1 MDTIIENIYE
11 TNANTGDNTPQNLPM
26 SEELNNLMLYIN
38 NSLSKEL
45 PTLTIDLDYFI
56 LGIFTERHSM
66 IYNRLDECLVSSAID
81 AIYSAFYKTVSSKA
95 LSAIKSNRK
104 TVLDQNFIHILMKSE
119 EEAKLLN
126 SNIIT
131 SEHVFLAILSDKDEN
146 NKVKKIFNKA
156 GLTYNILKNKM
167 MTSDINSKIEKIVDD
182 IGGKKN
188 FSLDP
193 QDIAKRLGLP
203 PNAVVRVISDVDEDT
218 AKIIHDAFMNGDSD
232 DTIFDHTD
240 LPGFSKKKKG
250 KNANINSYCTNLN
263 SLAEQ
268 GKIEPLIGRDKE
280 INEIIR
286 ILGRKKKNNAILLG
300 GEGVG
305 KTAIG
310 EALALKIVKGDVPE
324 FLSKRTLVSL
334 DMTALMA
341 GTTLR
346 GMFEE
351 RVKGILDEIKADPS
365 FILFMDNIGA
375 ILADKGK
382 NDYEISAMLSRSL
395 ENGEIQVIGTSDFA
409 SYRKTF
415 DKDPSLARRFQK
427 IIVEAPSINE
437 SLDIL
442 KGLKTVYEDFHHVE
456 YDEDAISAC
465 VYLADK
471 YIPERNLPDSAID
484 ILDEVGALKGT
495 IQESG
500 ELKFIR
506 DEIKMLEAR
515 VKALAFEQNF
525 EQADFYQKEL
535 TNTKKRYNTEK
546 KKFEKERLENPV
558 KITKDD
564 ILEIVSVKT
573 NIPVNNLTADDKKKL
588 IDMNERIKSNVIG
601 QDEAIDTICK
611 ALKRNRIGL
620 HSGKCMYSA
629 MMLGPTGV
637 GKTLIAKKLAKELF
651 GDEKALVRFDMS
663 EFSDKVAVNKLIGS
677 NPGYV
682 GYEEGGQLTETIKNK
697 KHCVLLLDEIEK
709 ADPEIYNI
717 FLQVLDEGFLTDNSG
732 MKVDFKNVIVLFTS
746 NNGAK
751 AASDFGKGIGFN
763 ENEDDNK
770 KRILLKQ
777 LKNKFPPE
785 FLNRLNDII
794 YFNSLN
800 NDNLKEVIKIEIEK
814 LNKRIN
820 NIGYNIEYNENVL
833 DFILE
838 KIKDDSE
845 FGARPIMRAIQDNI
859 EDKIT
864 DALLE
869 RDYEQGYIFKISCC
883 SDLSEVKIA

>member
-1 MDTIIENIYE
+1 M
-11 TNANTGDNTPQNLPM
+11 
-26 SEELNNLMLYIN
+26 NNKEIN
-38 NSLSKEL
+38 NDMENSEALQMSNELASLLDFMENTLAKEL

-56 LGIFTERHSM
+56 LSIFTQKQSN
-66 IYNRLDECLVSSAID
+66 IYRRLDDHLVTSAME
-81 AIYSAFYKTVSSKA
+81 AIFNSFYQVVSSKA
-95 LSAIKSNRK
+95 LTAIKTNRK
-104 TVLDQNFIHILMKSE
+104 VIIDDSLQHVLFKGN
-119 EEAKLLN
+119 EEAKALN
-126 SNIIT
+126 SDEVT
-131 SEHVFLAILSDKDEN
+131 SEHVFLAILNDTDEN
-146 NKVKKIFNKA
+146 NKIRRVFNKA
-156 GLTYNILKNKM
+156 GLTYGILKNKIQSE
-167 MTSDINSKIEKIVDD
+167 TINETLNGTVNEIVQNFGMDFNDKNKSKLRVVTNIPDD
-182 IGGKKN
+182 NEEAKEMLKKFFEEN
-188 FSLDP
+188 NINPD
-193 QDIAKRLGLP
+193 D
-203 PNAVVRVISDVDEDT
+203 VVSITEIPEFPS
-218 AKIIHDAFMNGDSD
+218 F
-232 DTIFDHTD
+232 
-240 LPGFSKKKKG
+240 PGFNTKKKSG
-250 KNANINSYCTNLN
+250 KNPNIKSYCTNLN
-263 SLAEQ
+263 DLAEQ
-268 GKIEPLIGRDKE
+268 GKITPLIGRERE

-310 EALALKIVKGDVPE
+310 ESLALKIVNQDVPE
-324 FLSKRTLVSL
+324 FLIEKKLVSL

-382 NDYEISAMLSRSL
+382 NDYEISAMLARAL
-395 ENGEIQVIGTSDFA
+395 ENGDIQVIGTSDFA

-427 IIVEAPSINE
+427 IIVEEPNAEESIE
-437 SLDIL
+437 IL
-442 KGLKTVYEDFHHVE
+442 NGLKPFYEDFHKVSYE
-456 YDEDAISAC
+456 TDAIEAC
-465 VYLADK
+465 VTLAER
-471 YIPERNLPDSAID
+471 YISERNLPDSAID
-484 ILDEVGALKGT
+484 ILDEIGALKGT
-495 IQESG
+495 IQDSDKVKELRQNIKMSEAIKADKQKDKDYEAVDTIET
-500 ELKFIR
+500 ELKKLKKQCKTEKEKF
-506 DEIKMLEAR
+506 K
-515 VKALAFEQNF
+515 K
-525 EQADFYQKEL
+525 EQAK
-535 TNTKKRYNTEK
+535 
-546 KKFEKERLENPV
+546 NPIV
-558 KITKDD
+558 ITKSN
-564 ILEIVSVKT
+564 ILDFVSEKT

-588 IDMNERIKSNVIG
+588 IDMNERIKSDVIG
-601 QDEAIDTICK
+601 QDKAIDTICK

-651 GDEKALVRFDMS
+651 GSEKSLVRFDMS

-763 ENEDDNK
+763 ENEEENT

-794 YFNSLN
+794 YFNSLT
-800 NDNLKEVIKIEIEK
+800 NDNLKEIIKIEIEK
-814 LNKRIN
+814 VNKRIN
-820 NIGYNIEYNENVL
+820 NIGYNIECNDDVIN
-833 DFILE
+833 FIFE
-838 KIKDDSE
+838 KIKDEKE
-845 FGARPIMRAIQDNI
+845 FGARPIMRAIQDYV

-864 DALLE
+864 DTLLE
-869 RDYEQGYIFKISCC
+869 NNYEQGYKFKISCC
-883 SDLSEVKIA
+883 SDLSEIKIA